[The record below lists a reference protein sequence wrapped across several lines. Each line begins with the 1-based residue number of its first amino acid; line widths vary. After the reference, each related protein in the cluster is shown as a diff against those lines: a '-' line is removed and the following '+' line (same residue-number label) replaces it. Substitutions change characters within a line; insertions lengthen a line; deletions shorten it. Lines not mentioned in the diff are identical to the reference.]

1 MNVLKICWYIFC
13 GYLWMF
19 YSQYN
24 HIVDALGLLWMLDT
38 FTWIIKYFRLWRLTS
53 KWLRY
58 GTIVKTIMLWI
69 PLVVAKIASAFWLS
83 ATILSVVFAILCFAE
98 SISILQNLKVIRT
111 GKDESEQDVIT
122 KLLEWILN
130 IWNIILEKTLLKLQ
144 KAWEDAML
152 DVIVKDKK

>member
-1 MNVLKICWYIFC
+1 MSKKPSSRKGWRKDLELQN
-13 GYLWMF
+13 
-19 YSQYN
+19 
-24 HIVDALGLLWMLDT
+24 IVIMT
-38 FTWIIKYFRLWRLTS
+38 
-53 KWLRY
+53 
-58 GTIVKTIMLWI
+58 TIMLWI

-83 ATILSVVFAILCFAE
+83 ATILSVVFSILCFAE
-98 SISILQNLKVIRT
+98 SISILQNLKVIKT

-130 IWNIILEKTLLKLQ
+130 ILNIILDKTLLKLQ

>member
-1 MNVLKICWYIFC
+1 MNVLKICGYIFC

-69 PLVVAKIASAFWLS
+69 PFIVAKIASAFWLS
-83 ATILSVVFAILCFAE
+83 AIILSVVFAILCFAE
-98 SISILQNLKVIRT
+98 SISILQNLKVIKT

-122 KLLEWILN
+122 KILDGILN

-144 KAWEDAML
+144 KASEDVMVDA
-152 DVIVKDKK
+152 IVKNKK